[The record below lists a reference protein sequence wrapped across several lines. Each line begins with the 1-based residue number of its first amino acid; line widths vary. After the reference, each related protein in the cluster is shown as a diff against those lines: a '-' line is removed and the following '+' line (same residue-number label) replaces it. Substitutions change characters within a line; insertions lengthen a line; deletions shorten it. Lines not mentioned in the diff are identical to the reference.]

1 MLSPVAGDLDLPGK
15 FVNTRL
21 TCHLTLDRV
30 CVLLY
35 QRAVLRRKAGRT
47 PGEAAR
53 KAPGTAFGTAFV
65 EERTGVPRQG
75 FLLCRQKGRP
85 KAAASPGTSPSITVN
100 QQKNRPAAQDPR
112 TPHLA
117 AKKKNSHFSQ
127 AARTGPASGSGP
139 GSERYRRSSMQEG
152 ASKAENQHLRTRTR
166 TV

>member
-53 KAPGTAFGTAFV
+53 KAPGTAFV

-117 AKKKNSHFSQ
+117 AKKNSHFSQ

-139 GSERYRRSSMQEG
+139 GSGSERYRRSSMQEG
-152 ASKAENQHLRTRTR
+152 ASKAESQHLRTRTR